1 MARPMEETL
10 EELLAWTKFA
20 YRGQLLEELH
30 RVLADP
36 KHLAAYEASDGSR
49 TQVEVA
55 NTAKVSQPTVSGL
68 WNKWRRLGL
77 IRDVDGKAVHLVRPS
92 DLGLERL

>member
-10 EELLAWTKFA
+10 EGIARLDEVRLPRATP
-20 YRGQLLEELH
+20 RGITP
-30 RVLADP
+30 RFGRP
-36 KHLAAYEASDGSR
+36 EASRRLRSLGGSR

-55 NTAKVSQPTVSGL
+55 NTTKVSQPTVSGL